1 MIKLIAIDLDGTLI
15 NDEKKLSPENL
26 KALHYAH
33 DKGIKIVLCTG
44 RPYLATDYLITEI
57 GLKSDD
63 DYMIIFNGAQVRR
76 TSDAKVIV
84 ENTLTHEDMKKW
96 YQETQALNLP
106 LNVVDQEWVYEPEAY
121 PIGYESTYTS
131 LTQAP
136 SRVQAFDL
144 FKNEHQFF
152 KFVIN
157 VNEEH
162 LRKQIPKI
170 NSALLENYSV
180 SLSHPFQLEVMKKG
194 VNKGN
199 TLRQLGEK
207 IGIELEEMMTFGDQ
221 LNDESMIE
229 MAGLGIAVDNAVPE
243 IKALADFVTAS
254 NNDDGVAKA
263 IYHFIK

>member
-15 NDEKKLSPENL
+15 NDNKELSEENL

-33 DKGIKIVLCTG
+33 EKGIKIVICTG
-44 RPYLATDYLITEI
+44 RPYLATDYLISDI
-57 GLKSDD
+57 GLKSED

-76 TSDAKVIV
+76 TSDAKVMV
-84 ENTLTHEDMKKW
+84 ENTLSMSDMENW

-106 LNVVDQEWVYEPEAY
+106 LNVVDQEWVYEPESY
-121 PIGYESTYTS
+121 PAGIISTYTT

-136 SRVQAFDL
+136 SRVHDFSL
-144 FKNEHQFF
+144 FPRNHQFF

-157 VNEEH
+157 VEESY
-162 LRKQIPKI
+162 LKKQMDKI
-170 NSALLENYSV
+170 DPALLEDYSI

-194 VNKGN
+194 VDKGN
-199 TLRQLGEK
+199 TLRQLGDK
-207 IGIELEEMMTFGDQ
+207 LGIELKEMMTLGDQ
-221 LNDESMIE
+221 LNDESMIK
-229 MAGLGIAVDNAVPE
+229 MAGLGIAMENAVPE
-243 IKALADFVTAS
+243 IKALADYITAS